1 MLKYS
6 LLWISGSLDYVRCHS
21 AFGSHH
27 YWALPNENATIV
39 GKYCICGYFAVVLFS
54 QISRVSP
61 RENFHFN
68 IWLFIVMETAQ
79 KSQIK
84 PSRISPPCPK
94 SRKHLYAEYMAY
106 QKDCTL
112 PDIWIDKERQIESV
126 DILGQVFSEQWNQ
139 LMMCLHCFLKRKKI
153 CKNKTFKRLPIID

>member
-1 MLKYS
+1 
-6 LLWISGSLDYVRCHS
+6 
-21 AFGSHH
+21 
-27 YWALPNENATIV
+27 
-39 GKYCICGYFAVVLFS
+39 
-54 QISRVSP
+54 
-61 RENFHFN
+61 
-68 IWLFIVMETAQ
+68 METAQ

-94 SRKHLYAEYMAY
+94 SRKHLYAEYMAYTVY

-139 LMMCLHCFLKRKKI
+139 LMMCLHCFLKRKKYV
-153 CKNKTFKRLPIID
+153 KNKTCKRLPIIDYCKRWYFRVINFSRFAAQKHIRGLLNSRWADAHLSLLYCTINIIQWMIHLQVCM